1 MNQQDVRITKLH
13 RRKEPPIESSADIK
27 SRKAR
32 AQRYFIPV
40 KGQHGLRLKVETS
53 GTKVFVTQAKDPAGK
68 TRSETIGKYPEYKL
82 EDARKLH
89 AEYFKA
95 IREGKDLN
103 LERERKTQATQRLTW
118 VLPRFN
124 GHN

>member
-1 MNQQDVRITKLH
+1 MNQQDVRVTKLP
-13 RRKEPPIESSADIK
+13 RRSEPPIKSNADIK

-32 AQRYFIPV
+32 SQRYFIPV
-40 KGQHGLRLKVETS
+40 DGQNGLRLKVEPT
-53 GTKVFVTQAKDPAGK
+53 GTKVFVTQAKDPTGN
-68 TRSETIGKYPEYKL
+68 TRSKTIGKHPEYKL